1 MIIFFIKNLFWK
13 HHNALEKSRNF
24 GIVMLVNNLGKIMM
38 VGKKFHS

>member
-1 MIIFFIKNLFWK
+1 MITFFLKNNFWK

-24 GIVMLVNNLGKIMM
+24 GIVMLANNFRKIMM